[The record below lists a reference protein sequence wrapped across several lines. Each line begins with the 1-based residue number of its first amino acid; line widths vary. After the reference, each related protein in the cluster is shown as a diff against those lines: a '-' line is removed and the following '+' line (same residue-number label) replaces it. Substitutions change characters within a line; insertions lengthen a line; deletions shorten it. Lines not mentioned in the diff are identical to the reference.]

1 MQMDGYMYQVIDF
14 KENVIYC
21 RGKVQ
26 GKDEEKIF
34 YICVIVVIFMMSSCE
49 KNTQKNVK
57 SHELDYC
64 KTEQIQL
71 INGMNTKYWKMKQIN
86 L

>member
-1 MQMDGYMYQVIDF
+1 MLFIAGVRC
-14 KENVIYC
+14 K
-21 RGKVQ
+21 GKMR
-26 GKDEEKIF
+26 KKIF

-71 INGMNTKYWKMKQIN
+71 INGMNTKYWKNETDKFTVK
-86 L
+86 